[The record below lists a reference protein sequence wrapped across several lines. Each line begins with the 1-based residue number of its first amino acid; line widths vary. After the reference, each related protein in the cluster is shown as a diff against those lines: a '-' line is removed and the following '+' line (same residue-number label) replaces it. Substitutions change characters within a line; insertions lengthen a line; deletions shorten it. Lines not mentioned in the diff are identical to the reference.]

1 MYTSSLGVGATRN
14 LRLYHEENALPWYT
28 GRLAWHN
35 FGRPEPFAFLRFH
48 SFGICFCNLLWVSYS
63 EKGGFRSRFLFE
75 RNIEVPNTKLFLQ
88 DLQQNYPY
96 LIRIQDGLRYWRLRF
111 LWSAGVE
118 NHMTRNQR
126 GYTAVSQ
133 AAIFEFGGGTCL
145 FTRVFSGRIS
155 YTVAKKAQT
164 SNICEHHVTNGS
176 VTV

>member
-1 MYTSSLGVGATRN
+1 M
-14 LRLYHEENALPWYT
+14 YT
-28 GRLAWHN
+28 GR
-35 FGRPEPFAFLRFH
+35 RF
-48 SFGICFCNLLWVSYS
+48 
-63 EKGGFRSRFLFE
+63 FRTFSK
-75 RNIEVPNTKLFLQ
+75 T
-88 DLQQNYPY
+88 
-96 LIRIQDGLRYWRLRF
+96 IRICIRFQDGLRYWRLRF

-126 GYTAVSQ
+126 GYTASSQ

-145 FTRVFSGRIS
+145 FIFTRVFLGRIS

>member
-1 MYTSSLGVGATRN
+1 MYTSSLGVGGGGGGALGATRN
-14 LRLYHEENALPWYT
+14 LRLYHEENALPLYT
-28 GRLAWHN
+28 GR
-35 FGRPEPFAFLRFH
+35 RF
-48 SFGICFCNLLWVSYS
+48 
-63 EKGGFRSRFLFE
+63 FRTFSK
-75 RNIEVPNTKLFLQ
+75 T
-88 DLQQNYPY
+88 
-96 LIRIQDGLRYWRLRF
+96 IRICIRFQDGLRYWRLRF

-126 GYTAVSQ
+126 GYTASSQ

-145 FTRVFSGRIS
+145 FTRVFLGRIS